1 MERFLNTDP
10 LSGSKIYFH
19 TPTAVSRRVFLY
31 PLCLGDFICDATYRI
46 DRKKYDSFLL
56 MYVSS
61 GEGYLN
67 SNGTRCELRAQD
79 FVFLDCY
86 EPHSYGTDSFWHIEW
101 IHFDGPAAREY
112 YQLFHNLH
120 GQKLHLSPSAA
131 RAVLKP
137 LRTLMDSF
145 SLQKNLPE
153 LWLSKYLTDL
163 LTYIISISHGQ
174 TSFTAAGDST
184 ECALHYIRQNFQKPL
199 TVQELA
205 DHVSL
210 NPSYFIRQF
219 KKNTGMTPYQ
229 YLTSIRLERARY
241 DLRTTTRSVK
251 DIGFSCGYQ
260 SENSFCITF
269 RKATGMTPT
278 QYRLQE

>member
-10 LSGSKIYFH
+10 LKGSKIYFH
-19 TPTAVSRRVFLY
+19 TPTAVSRRALLY
-31 PLCLGDFICDATYRI
+31 PLCLGDYICDSTYQI
-46 DRKKYDSFLL
+46 NRKNYDSFLL
-56 MYVSS
+56 MYISS
-61 GEGYLN
+61 GEGYLE
-67 SNGTRCELRAQD
+67 SGGSRCLLHAQD

-86 EPHSYGTDSFWHIEW
+86 QPHSYGTDSFWHIEW
-101 IHFDGPAAREY
+101 IHFDGPSAREY

-120 GQKLHLSPSAA
+120 GQKLRLTPAAA
-131 RAVLKP
+131 RSMLKP
-137 LRTLMDSF
+137 LRILLDSF
-145 SLQKNLPE
+145 SMQKNLPE

-163 LTYIISISHGQ
+163 LTYTISISDGQ
-174 TSFTAAGDST
+174 TVSADTPDST
-184 ECALHYIRQNFQKPL
+184 ERALHYIQQNFQNPL
-199 TVQELA
+199 TVEEIA
-205 DHVSL
+205 DYLSL

-219 KKNTGMTPYQ
+219 KKDTGMTPYQ

-241 DLRTTTRSVK
+241 DLKTTGRSVK

>member
-1 MERFLNTDP
+1 MERFFNTDP
-10 LSGSKIYFH
+10 LDGSKIYFH
-19 TPTAVSRRVFLY
+19 TPTAVSRRAFLY
-31 PLCLGDFICDATYRI
+31 PICLGDFICDATYRI
-46 DRKKYDSFLL
+46 SRRKYDSFLL

-61 GEGYLN
+61 GQGYLN
-67 SNGTRCELRAQD
+67 FRDTRCELQAQD

-101 IHFDGPAAREY
+101 IHFDGPSAREY
-112 YQLFHNLH
+112 YSMFRHLY

-131 RAVLKP
+131 RSILKP
-137 LRTLMDSF
+137 LRTLLDSF
-145 SLQKNLPE
+145 SMQKNLPE

-163 LTYIISISHGQ
+163 LTYTLSISDGQ
-174 TSFTAAGDST
+174 TVSADTRDST
-184 ECALHYIRQNFQKPL
+184 ERALHYIQQNFQSPL
-199 TVQELA
+199 TVEEIA
-205 DHVSL
+205 DYLSL

-219 KKNTGMTPYQ
+219 KKDTGMTPYQ

-241 DLRTTTRSVK
+241 DLRTTARSVK
-251 DIGFSCGYQ
+251 DIGLSCGYQ